1 MNPALE
7 KPGSPNGEEPAE
19 VLLAVVRTLVEEL
32 HPRAAAAL
40 GLDSKLDRELGLDSL
55 ALVELIGRLEE
66 TFELQLPEEALTDA
80 ETPRDLLRLLPSGSA
95 GAPSLQPLERQTPT
109 RPRPAD
115 ASGPPEGAQT
125 LQEVLYWQAD
135 RRPDQIHIR
144 LLQASGSVEEL
155 TYGSLKQ
162 AAHQIAMGLR
172 EYGAEHGDRIALMLP
187 TSLEYFQAFLGVLL
201 AGGVPVPIYPPTR
214 PSQLEDHLL
223 RQGGILSNAEAHTLI
238 TVPEARTVARQLRLR
253 VPSLRRVITTQDAA
267 DKGVSEEG
275 GIPASEG
282 DIALLQYTSGST
294 GAPKGVIL
302 THANLLAN
310 LRAMGEAAGVE
321 TADDV
326 FVSWLPLYHDMGLIG
341 AWLGSLYYGME
352 LVVMPPTSFLH
363 RPAQWLRAIHQYR
376 GTISASPNFGFELC
390 LNRVTDD
397 EVEGLDLSSWRIAFN
412 GAEPVSPEAVLRFT
426 ERFGS
431 CGFRAGTMTP
441 VYGLAESSL
450 GLTFPPLGRGPVIDR
465 LAREP
470 FQSSGRAVPAP
481 ESDTNPLRF
490 VGCGTPLPG
499 HEVRIVDE
507 EARVQPERQQGRI
520 EFRGPSATSGY
531 FRNPEETGRLIR
543 DGWVDSGD
551 LGYLAGGELYVT
563 GRLKDVVIRVGRNI
577 HPQELEQAVGGI
589 DGIRKGRAAVFGARD
604 RTSGTEQMVVLAET
618 RERDEEKR
626 AQISQRILSASMD
639 LLGTPPDDI
648 VLAPPGTVLKTSS
661 GKIRRAACRELYE
674 LGKLGEKPKPLWR
687 QFLGLTWSATVLRLR
702 RLPGTALSAVYAMY
716 VWALFALVAP
726 LVWLLVT
733 VTPGLRL
740 RWAVFRRAARLLLRL
755 AAIPVAVEG
764 RVNLPD
770 RPCVVTANHASLLDG
785 LVLAAVLPGPLVFVA
800 AAELTNRSITAT
812 FLRRIGVEFVV
823 RTDRAKAAAASE
835 SLQAAAGRGTALV
848 FFPEG
853 RMARTPGLQPFRIG
867 AFAIAAE
874 IGAPVVPVTIVGT
887 GAILRGDVRVPRH
900 GRIQVVIG
908 DPISAPE
915 PGWAGAIELRN
926 DVRAFILRHLGEPDL
941 QV

>member
-7 KPGSPNGEEPAE
+7 KPGSPQDEEQTK
-19 VLLAVVRTLVEEL
+19 VLLSVVRTLVEEL
-32 HPRAAAAL
+32 HPRAAATL
-40 GLDSKLDRELGLDSL
+40 TLDSKLDRELGLDSL
-55 ALVELIGRLEE
+55 ALVELIGRIEE

-80 ETPRDLLRLLPSGSA
+80 ESPRDLLRLLPSGSTA
-95 GAPSLQPLERQTPT
+95 PPSLRPVERQPPT

-115 ASGPPEGAQT
+115 ASGPPKEART
-125 LQEVLYWQAD
+125 LQEVLDWQSD
-135 RRPDQIHIR
+135 RRPDQVHIR
-144 LLQASGSVEEL
+144 LLQASGSVQEL
-155 TYGSLKQ
+155 TYGSVKQ
-162 AAHQIAMGLR
+162 TAQLIAMGLR
-172 EYGAEHGDRIALMLP
+172 GYGAEHGDRIALMLP
-187 TSLEYFQAFLGVLL
+187 TGREYFEAFLGVLL
-201 AGGVPVPIYPPTR
+201 AGGVPVPIYPPIR

-223 RQGGILSNAEAHTLI
+223 RQGGILGNAEAHILI

-253 VPSLRRVITTQDAA
+253 VPSLRRVITTEDAA
-267 DKGVSEEG
+267 EKGGPGEG
-275 GIPASEG
+275 GMPASEG

-302 THANLLAN
+302 THADLLAN
-310 LRAMGEAAGVE
+310 LRAMGEAAAVE

-363 RPAQWLRAIHQYR
+363 RPAQWLRAIHEYR

-397 EVEGLDLSSWRIAFN
+397 EIEGLDLSSWRIAFN
-412 GAEPVSPEAVLRFT
+412 GAEPVSPETALRFT
-426 ERFGS
+426 ERFGT
-431 CGFRAGTMTP
+431 CGFRPGAMTP

-470 FQSSGRAVPAP
+470 FLSSGQAVPAP

-499 HEVRIVDE
+499 HDVRIVDE
-507 EARVQPERQQGRI
+507 KARVQAERQQGRI

-531 FRNPEETGRLIR
+531 FRNPEETKRLIR

-551 LGYLAGGELYVT
+551 LGYLAGGELFVT

-589 DGIRKGRAAVFGARD
+589 EGIRKGRAAVFGARD

-626 AQISQRILSASMD
+626 ARISQRILSASMD

-661 GKIRRAACRELYE
+661 GKIRRGACKELYE
-674 LGKLGEKPKPLWR
+674 LGKIGEKPKPLWR
-687 QFLGLTWSATVLRLR
+687 QFLDLTLSATVLRLR
-702 RLPGTALSAVYAMY
+702 RLPGTALSAVYAAY
-716 VWALFALVAP
+716 LWALFALTAP
-726 LVWLLVT
+726 NVWLIVT
-733 VTPGLRL
+733 VTPGARR
-740 RWAVFRRAARLLLRL
+740 RWAAFRRAARLLLRL
-755 AAIPVAVEG
+755 AGISVTVEG
-764 RVNLPD
+764 RVELPE
-770 RPCVVTANHASLLDG
+770 RPCLVTANHASLLDG

-800 AAELTNRSITAT
+800 AAELANRSITAM

-887 GAILRGDVRVPRH
+887 GSILRGDARFPRH
-900 GRIQVVIG
+900 GRIQVIIG